1 MIKHLI
7 HDNIC
12 KILQDL
18 NLSQQREFTVEIP
31 NLADHGDYSSNV
43 AMILAKEN
51 KTSPKVLAEKLIKE
65 LKKNKYYK
73 KVELAGPG
81 FLNFHLS
88 KVLYH
93 NMLWEIHKAGS
104 SFGDSDFGKEEK
116 VLLEF
121 VSANPTG
128 L

>member
-51 KTSPKVLAEKLIKE
+51 KTSPKS
-65 LKKNKYYK
+65 
-73 KVELAGPG
+73 AG
-81 FLNFHLS
+81 
-88 KVLYH
+88 
-93 NMLWEIHKAGS
+93 
-104 SFGDSDFGKEEK
+104 
-116 VLLEF
+116 
-121 VSANPTG
+121 
-128 L
+128 